1 MSLALT
7 SQCTSHEAVNVM
19 REGVKQMELR
29 MIPHSSAKGFTLLES
44 LIALVIFSVALL
56 ALAGMYAKTLSMSHS
71 TYLRALA
78 SIQAMDL
85 EERIRVNP
93 RADMNDYVFA
103 CAGPNVA
110 ASSPFPISGD
120 PATLA
125 GQDQQDWCALTKN
138 VFGNLYLAAEVA
150 VDASSPVDY
159 LISIEW
165 SERSIQEDNSVSVT
179 GEQFIYTVR
188 K

>member
-1 MSLALT
+1 M
-7 SQCTSHEAVNVM
+7 VNVM
-19 REGVKQMELR
+19 RKGIKQMELKK
-29 MIPHSSAKGFTLLES
+29 IPHTRAKGFTLLES

-93 RADMNDYVFA
+93 RADMDDYIFA
-103 CAGPNVA
+103 CSAPGIA
-110 ASSPFPISGD
+110 ASSPFPMTGD

-125 GQDQQDWCALTKN
+125 GLDQQDWCSLTKN
-138 VFGNLYLAAEVA
+138 VFGNLYVAAEVE
-150 VDASSPVDY
+150 VNASSPADY
-159 LISIEW
+159 SITIEW
-165 SERSIQEDNSVSVT
+165 SERSIQEDNTVIVESEEFT
-179 GEQFIYTVR
+179 YTVR